1 MLEMRVHQPACS
13 NRVCMCVLGTQ
24 VHGVEWNPFQSDD
37 IPASFVTFGRKHIKL
52 WTSEDPKGNSGW
64 KAKQLSFG
72 KLPMQVG
79 LAL

>member
-1 MLEMRVHQPACS
+1 MRHNLWA
-13 NRVCMCVLGTQ
+13 LQ
-24 VHGVEWNPFQSDD
+24 VYGVEWNPHQTEGMV
-37 IPASFVTFGRKHIKL
+37 PAFITFGRKHIKM

-79 LAL
+79 RGTVFFCSTWEPCCFT